1 MSTHPPL
8 STALLL
14 LILAASALAGC
25 GEERVVY
32 DRLDASAWG
41 PSCTDPGIPDGGL
54 GYVTNSLMNSV
65 AVLDLAGGT
74 VRGTH
79 PIGVGPLAENGPHHL
94 AVDLSRGVLY
104 SPLSFPAA
112 AIPAG
117 PHAEHGSSDTP
128 GIFVKRSLC
137 DFRLLGQ
144 VDVDPNPGD
153 MALSRD
159 GRTAYVSHFDLR
171 RAQANV
177 GDPERQKSN
186 LIVID
191 TATMTRTATIPVC
204 VAAHGMVV
212 SADGR
217 TVFMA
222 CYGDDALGVVSLDG
236 PRPTVRLVYLGGSPP
251 RSATSP
257 TYGPYSLALSPD
269 GASVWLGCA
278 VANVLVAFDV
288 ATGARDDSRLTRRL
302 PGKAWFPGFSPD
314 GSSIVVPT
322 QGRDSV
328 TRLSTAAGLA
338 LRDQRYFTPEECT
351 LPHQVAYG
359 PDGLYYLV
367 CEGRH
372 ATDPSRSQPGTVLVL
387 HPDDLHTVRSF
398 TVGVFPDAIVFAPG
412 PRP

>member
-1 MSTHPPL
+1 MLHRPL
-8 STALLL
+8 PLAFAALLS
-14 LILAASALAGC
+14 LACCLAGC

-41 PSCTDPGIPDGGL
+41 SGCTDPGIPDGGL

-65 AVLDLAGGT
+65 AVLDLGAGT
-74 VRGTH
+74 VRATH

-94 AVDLSRGVLY
+94 AIDLTRSVLY

-117 PHAEHGSSDTP
+117 PHAEHGSSDAP

-153 MALSRD
+153 MALSAD

-171 RAQANV
+171 RAQSNV

-191 TATMTRTATIPVC
+191 TVTMTRTATIPVC
-204 VAAHGMVV
+204 VAAHGMVI
-212 SADGR
+212 SPDGR

-236 PRPTVRLVYLGGSPP
+236 PRPTVRLVHIGGSPP
-251 RSATSP
+251 RSSTSP
-257 TYGPYSLALSPD
+257 SYGPYSLVLSPD
-269 GASVWLGCA
+269 GASVWLGCS
-278 VANVLVAFDV
+278 VANVLIAYDVASGAFDE
-288 ATGARDDSRLTRRL
+288 SRLTRRL

-314 GSSIVVPT
+314 GSTMLVPT

-328 TRLSTAAGLA
+328 TRISTAPGLA
-338 LRDQRYFTPEECT
+338 LREQRYFTPEECT

-372 ATDPSRSQPGTVLVL
+372 TSDPARSQPGSILAL
-387 HPDDLHTVRSF
+387 HPDDLRTVRSF
-398 TVGVFPDAIVFAPG
+398 PVGVFPDAIVFAG
-412 PRP
+412 GGGR

>member
-1 MSTHPPL
+1 MLPRTLLSPL
-8 STALLL
+8 AAILLL
-14 LILAASALAGC
+14 ASCLAGC

-41 PSCTDPGIPDGGL
+41 SGCTDPGIPDGGL

-65 AVLDLAGGT
+65 AVLDLGAGT
-74 VRGTH
+74 VRATH

-94 AVDLSRGVLY
+94 AVDLARSVLY

-153 MALSRD
+153 MVLSAD

-212 SADGR
+212 SSDGR

-236 PRPTVRLVYLGGSPP
+236 PRPTVRLVHIGGSPP
-251 RSATSP
+251 RSTTSP
-257 TYGPYSLALSPD
+257 SYGPYSLALSPD

-278 VANVLVAFDV
+278 VANVLIAYDV
-288 ATGARDDSRLTRRL
+288 ASRTLDESRLTRRL

-314 GSSIVVPT
+314 GSTMVVPT

-328 TRLSTAAGLA
+328 TRLSTGPGLA

-372 ATDPSRSQPGTVLVL
+372 TSDPARSQPGSILAL
-387 HPDDLHTVRSF
+387 HPDDLRTVRSF
-398 TVGVFPDAIVFAPG
+398 PVGVFPDAIVFAG
-412 PRP
+412 GGSR

>member
-1 MSTHPPL
+1 MLPRTLLSPL
-8 STALLL
+8 AAFLLL
-14 LILAASALAGC
+14 ASCLVGC

-41 PSCTDPGIPDGGL
+41 SGCTDPGIPDGGL

-65 AVLDLAGGT
+65 AVLDLGAGT
-74 VRGTH
+74 VRATH

-94 AVDLSRGVLY
+94 AVDLARSVLY

-153 MALSRD
+153 MVLSAD

-212 SADGR
+212 SSDGR

-236 PRPTVRLVYLGGSPP
+236 PRPTVRLVHIGGSPP
-251 RSATSP
+251 RSTTSP
-257 TYGPYSLALSPD
+257 SYGPYSLALSPD

-278 VANVLVAFDV
+278 VANVLIAYDV
-288 ATGARDDSRLTRRL
+288 ASGTLDESRLTRRL

-314 GSSIVVPT
+314 GSTMVVPT

-328 TRLSTAAGLA
+328 TRLSTGPGLA

-372 ATDPSRSQPGTVLVL
+372 TSDPARSQPGSILAL
-387 HPDDLHTVRSF
+387 HPDDLRTVRSF
-398 TVGVFPDAIVFAPG
+398 PVGVFPDAIVFAG
-412 PRP
+412 GGSR

>member
-1 MSTHPPL
+1 MLPRTLLSPL
-8 STALLL
+8 AAILLL
-14 LILAASALAGC
+14 ASCLAGC

-41 PSCTDPGIPDGGL
+41 SGCTDPGIPDGGL

-65 AVLDLAGGT
+65 AVLDLGAGT
-74 VRGTH
+74 VRATH

-94 AVDLSRGVLY
+94 AVDLARSVLY

-153 MALSRD
+153 MVLSAD

-212 SADGR
+212 SSDGR

-236 PRPTVRLVYLGGSPP
+236 PRPTVRLVHIGGSPP
-251 RSATSP
+251 WPRRAWPPFTSP
-257 TYGPYSLALSPD
+257 SPRWMPNWRAGWSRALPHRTDAFAPSRRWP
-269 GASVWLGCA
+269 APACRWVSAWRHRSRSSIPTWSRCCKPREMPVPRAPSTPCCA
-278 VANVLVAFDV
+278 Y
-288 ATGARDDSRLTRRL
+288 
-302 PGKAWFPGFSPD
+302 P
-314 GSSIVVPT
+314 GSS
-322 QGRDSV
+322 
-328 TRLSTAAGLA
+328 
-338 LRDQRYFTPEECT
+338 TPCSSSGSGSIT
-351 LPHQVAYG
+351 HN
-359 PDGLYYLV
+359 
-367 CEGRH
+367 
-372 ATDPSRSQPGTVLVL
+372 
-387 HPDDLHTVRSF
+387 
-398 TVGVFPDAIVFAPG
+398 APRG
-412 PRP
+412 

>member
-1 MSTHPPL
+1 MLARTLLSPL
-8 STALLL
+8 AAFLLL
-14 LILAASALAGC
+14 ASCLAGC

-41 PSCTDPGIPDGGL
+41 SGCTDPGIPDGGL

-65 AVLDLAGGT
+65 AVLDLGAGT
-74 VRGTH
+74 VRATH
-79 PIGVGPLAENGPHHL
+79 PVGVGPLAENGPHHL
-94 AVDLSRGVLY
+94 AIDLTRSVLY

-117 PHAEHGSSDTP
+117 PHAEHGSSEIP

-153 MALSRD
+153 MVLSAD

-204 VAAHGMVV
+204 VAAHGMVI
-212 SADGR
+212 SPDGR

-236 PRPTVRLVYLGGSPP
+236 PRPTVRLAYIGGSPP
-251 RSATSP
+251 RSTTSP
-257 TYGPYSLALSPD
+257 SYGPYSLVLSPD
-269 GASVWLGCA
+269 GATVWLGCA
-278 VANVLVAFDV
+278 VANVLIAYDV
-288 ATGARDDSRLTRRL
+288 ASATLDESRLTRRL

-314 GSSIVVPT
+314 GSSMVVPT

-328 TRLSTAAGLA
+328 TRLSTAPGLA

-372 ATDPSRSQPGTVLVL
+372 SSDPARSQPGSILAL
-387 HPDDLHTVRSF
+387 HPDDLRTVRSF
-398 TVGVFPDAIVFAPG
+398 PVGVFPDAIVFAG
-412 PRP
+412 GGSR

>member
-1 MSTHPPL
+1 MLPRTLL
-8 STALLL
+8 SP
-14 LILAASALAGC
+14 LAALPFLASCLVGC

-41 PSCTDPGIPDGGL
+41 SGCTDPGIPDGGL

-65 AVLDLAGGT
+65 AVLDLGAGT
-74 VRGTH
+74 VRATH

-94 AVDLSRGVLY
+94 AVDLARSVLY

-153 MALSRD
+153 MVLSAD

-212 SADGR
+212 SSDGR

-236 PRPTVRLVYLGGSPP
+236 PRPTVRLVHIGGSPP
-251 RSATSP
+251 RSTTSP
-257 TYGPYSLALSPD
+257 SYGPYSLALSPD

-278 VANVLVAFDV
+278 VANVLIAYDV
-288 ATGARDDSRLTRRL
+288 ASGTLDESRLTRRL

-314 GSSIVVPT
+314 GSTMVVPT

-328 TRLSTAAGLA
+328 TRLSTGPGLA

-372 ATDPSRSQPGTVLVL
+372 TSDPARSQPGSILAL
-387 HPDDLHTVRSF
+387 HPDDLRTVRSF
-398 TVGVFPDAIVFAPG
+398 PVGVFPDAIVFAG
-412 PRP
+412 GGSR